1 MANNKRAITQRLLAL
16 IPDQS
21 VHLDHALKVWYMN
34 IRDTGGLRL
43 TAIGYAVLRT
53 LDIES
58 WNMDLDPKKINKK
71 TILELDR
78 KLLWPYYIDTKKRQI
93 IFFSSREAMLATLY
107 GDLGSFMARAAMM
120 CRSSRGSG
128 AWLARIES

>member
-1 MANNKRAITQRLLAL
+1 MANNKREITQRLLAL

-21 VHLDHALKVWYMN
+21 VNLDQALKVWYMN

-43 TAIGYAVLRT
+43 TAIGYTVLRT

-78 KLLWPYYIDTKKRQI
+78 KLQWPYYIDTKKRQI

-107 GDLGSFMARAAMM
+107 GDLGLFLKQYS
-120 CRSSRGSG
+120 
-128 AWLARIES
+128 

>member
-1 MANNKRAITQRLLAL
+1 MANNKRQLTQRLLDL

-21 VHLDHALKVWYMN
+21 GNIDQALKLWYMN

-43 TAIGYAVLRT
+43 TSIGYSVLRT

-58 WNMDLDPKKINKK
+58 WCMDLDPKKINKK

-78 KLLWPYYIDTKKRQI
+78 KLQWPYYIDVKRKQI
-93 IFFSSREAMLATLY
+93 VFFSSKEAMLATLY
-107 GDLGSFMARAAMM
+107 GDLGSFLKQY
-120 CRSSRGSG
+120 S
-128 AWLARIES
+128 